1 MHDPE
6 KAALI
11 ARLQRAE
18 AERDEL
24 LRVLHGLTPGGSEY
38 ANDAKACAEYVLH
51 SRRSMFRNLK
61 RYKAERD
68 GQRVRAELAEENHE
82 KCLRLIARLRADL
95 ADAEAARER
104 VGALERV
111 VEAARDVA
119 SAAVVFDDD
128 RIAWVEAQVNREALT
143 ELRAALAA
151 LEYSEREP
159 EDYRVEDAIDQSIY
173 DRHFD
178 DYGDVE

>member
-68 GQRVRAELAEENHE
+68 EA
-82 KCLRLIARLRADL
+82 LRKVERLRSM
-95 ADAEAARER
+95 
-104 VGALERV
+104 ERV
-111 VEAARDVA
+111 VRQEIKMLRLLEIGLRARDFDRETEPRLWA
-119 SAAVVFDDD
+119 FRENALLRCRTAA
-128 RIAWVEAQVNREALT
+128 Q
-143 ELRAALAA
+143 ELRAAL
-151 LEYSEREP
+151 EDTRE
-159 EDYRVEDAIDQSIY
+159 
-173 DRHFD
+173 
-178 DYGDVE
+178 